1 MRIPA
6 PVLPPAK
13 LSPMVHTPRLPAAP
27 AERGYVSV
35 VVAEPLPLILP
46 RLTGKTV
53 EVAVEFRLD
62 AVTIRPFAAA
72 VPVFETLTI
81 ATYWFVVVFKV
92 SD

>member
-13 LSPMVHTPRLPAAP
+13 FSLMVHTPRLPAAP
-27 AERGYVSV
+27 ADAGYVSV

-53 EVAVEFRLD
+53 DVAVEFETRS
-62 AVTIRPFAAA
+62 AVTIRPL
-72 VPVFETLTI
+72 PLLCR
-81 ATYWFVVVFKV
+81 Y
-92 SD
+92 SRH